1 MPQRTEK
8 TAPDAPPNC
17 AVVPKKKRA
26 MFTPRPQAEGL
37 FRQSA
42 RCGSRH
48 VGFSSRRAD
57 ASRGSA
63 SARDST
69 QGFVLPEDGR
79 FPRAASARDSTQGFV
94 RTGGRTLPA
103 NPPRRAI
110 RRKGS
115 SVPEDGRFPRIR
127 HGARFDARVRAYR
140 RSDAS
145 RGSATARDSTQGFVL
160 PEVGRFPRAASV
172 RIRHGDSFRTD
183 CGRACL
189 PGRASVRALPYFS
202 ASVSSPNHSGRWKSG
217 RKWTMGAQEPKWGWI
232 VSSHL

>member
-1 MPQRTEK
+1 MPQMAEK
-8 TAPDAPPNC
+8 TEPDAPPNC
-17 AVVPKKKRA
+17 TVVPKKKRA
-26 MFTPRPQAEGL
+26 MFTPRPQAEVL

-42 RCGSRH
+42 PRGSRH

-69 QGFVLPEDGR
+69 QGFVLPE
-79 FPRAASARDSTQGFV
+79 V
-94 RTGGRTLPA
+94 
-103 NPPRRAI
+103 
-110 RRKGS
+110 
-115 SVPEDGRFPRIR
+115 GRFPRIR
-127 HGARFDARVRAYR
+127 LGARFDRKGSCCR
-140 RSDAS
+140 RTDAS
-145 RGSATARDSTQGFVL
+145 RESASARDSTQGFVL